1 MFWLIKMS
9 FAVFVWHCLN
19 LPCSATSRFLCLFGL
34 TESHARKQTFGI
46 SIYNKKLAPDSL
58 KLSQIEQITEIWQ
71 QPKPAV
77 TAAEQLEHQGKT
89 PSLLDSPP
97 LSHRRAGVRHT
108 VHVVDMSSEASADS
122 F

>member
-1 MFWLIKMS
+1 MFS
-9 FAVFVWHCLN
+9 
-19 LPCSATSRFLCLFGL
+19 L
-34 TESHARKQTFGI
+34 TESHTLKQTFGI
-46 SIYNKKLAPDSL
+46 SIHNKKLAPDSF
-58 KLSQIEQITEIWQ
+58 KLSQIEQIAVTWQ

-97 LSHRRAGVRHT
+97 LSFRRAGVRHR
-108 VHVVDMSSEASADS
+108 VHIVDMSSEAGAGS